1 MSLFVLKIGGGAA
14 LLTPAAQENFCRD
27 VVLAAKAGHRI
38 VIVNGANSLLTSVQ
52 EERGI
57 TPRMITSERGEK
69 SRYTDEAT
77 ITLLKEVYGNV
88 NQTIAQLISEHGIK
102 AEGYFCAEY
111 NLLTAERHGK
121 QRIVEDGKVKII
133 DGDLTGKITSVNTE
147 FMQKKLDA
155 SIVLV
160 LTPPAITTDGVEVNV
175 DGDKVASNI
184 ATTLRADKLIFFS
197 DTAGLLRDITDP
209 TSTITEIK
217 ISEADQYAEGRMKK
231 KVLSAKRAVEA
242 GVREVM
248 FADGRRTT
256 PLTDALAGVGT
267 KVHQ

>member
-1 MSLFVLKIGGGAA
+1 MSLLVLKIGGGAA
-14 LLTPAAQENFCRD
+14 LLTQAAQENFCRD
-27 VVLAAKAGHRI
+27 VASLAQSGHKI
-38 VIVNGANSLLTSVQ
+38 IIVNGANSLLTSVQ

-88 NQTIAQLISEHGIK
+88 NQIIAKLINAAGAH
-102 AEGYFCAEY
+102 AEGYFCAEH

-133 DGDLTGKITSVNTE
+133 DGDLTGKITEVNTE
-147 FMQKKLDA
+147 LIQQKLGA
-155 SIVLV
+155 GIILV
-160 LTPPAITTDGVEVNV
+160 LTPPAITADGMEVNV
-175 DGDKVASNI
+175 DGDKVASSI

-197 DTAGLLRDITDP
+197 DTAGLLRDIADP
-209 TSTITEIK
+209 TSTITDIK

-231 KVLSAKRAVEA
+231 KVLAAKRAVEA
-242 GVREVM
+242 GVSEVM
-248 FADGRRTT
+248 FADGRRAT